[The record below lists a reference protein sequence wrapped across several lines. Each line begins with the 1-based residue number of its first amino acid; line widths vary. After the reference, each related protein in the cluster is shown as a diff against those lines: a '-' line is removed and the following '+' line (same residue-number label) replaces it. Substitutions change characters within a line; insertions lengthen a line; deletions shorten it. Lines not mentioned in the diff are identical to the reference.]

1 MNYRSLGHSGLKVSE
16 IALGSWTTFGGYAE
30 DAEAIRI
37 VRRAFELGINLF
49 DTADVYVRGGAET
62 LLGKALTGLPR
73 EQIVITTK
81 VMGRVWDGPLGAGL
95 SRKHIFDAMDQSLK
109 RLGVDY
115 VDLYQA
121 HAPHLES
128 PIEETLRAFEDLVRA
143 GKARYVGFSNF
154 DREPAL
160 ARKVVEIQTA
170 RGWDLVIS
178 SQPRYSLLDRHIE
191 EEHVGFCAQ
200 HGIGILAYSPVAQGV
215 LTGKYAGGAKPA
227 GSRATSKFEHF
238 LTGEKALTPENVAA
252 ASRFGAWVKSRGLPG
267 PAPVAVAWV
276 LSRPQVA
283 SAIIGASRIEQLE
296 ENVKALEVKLA
307 DADWKEAEA
316 AIADGAS
323 AGAGARSGAAGKRV
337 AASAG
342 EAEIDVPAKRGV
354 SSGAGRPAPGSGAGA
369 TRPGT
374 PAVKPRRSVTPARAA
389 RPARGPR

>member
-16 IALGSWTTFGGYAE
+16 IALGSWTTYGGYVE
-30 DAEAIRI
+30 DAAAIRI

-49 DTADVYVRGGAET
+49 DTADVYVKGGAET

-73 EQIVITTK
+73 EQVVIATK

-95 SRKHIFDAMDQSLK
+95 SRKHIFDAMDQSLR

-121 HAPHLES
+121 HAPHAES
-128 PIEETLRAFEDLVRA
+128 PIEETLRAFEDLVRM
-143 GKARYVGFSNF
+143 GKTRYVGFSNF

-160 ARKVVEIQTA
+160 ARQVAEIQSA
-170 RGWDLVIS
+170 RGFDRIIS
-178 SQPRYSLLDRHIE
+178 SQPRYSLIDRHVE
-191 EEHVGFCAQ
+191 DEHIGFCAE
-200 HGIGILAYSPVAQGV
+200 HGIGMIVYSPLAQGV
-215 LTGKYAGGAKPA
+215 LTGKYSGGAKPA

-252 ASRFGAWVKSRGLPG
+252 ADRFVKWAKSRGLAA
-267 PAPVAVAWV
+267 APVALAWV

-296 ENVKALEVKLA
+296 ENVKALELKLG
-307 DADWKEAEA
+307 DADWSEAEA
-316 AIADGAS
+316 AIAGSATPASPALRPAVTVVKGAPAKS
-323 AGAGARSGAAGKRV
+323 AGAAQTTEAAKTAGAAKGNGVGGRT
-337 AASAG
+337 SA
-342 EAEIDVPAKRGV
+342 AKR
-354 SSGAGRPAPGSGAGA
+354 
-369 TRPGT
+369 
-374 PAVKPRRSVTPARAA
+374 RRAVTPARAA